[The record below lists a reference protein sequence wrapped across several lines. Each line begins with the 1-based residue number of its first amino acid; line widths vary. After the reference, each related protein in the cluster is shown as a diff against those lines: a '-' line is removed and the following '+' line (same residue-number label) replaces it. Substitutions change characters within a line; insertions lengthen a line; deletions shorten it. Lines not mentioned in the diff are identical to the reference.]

1 MSDEERINVIIKRP
15 DEKYGHRASIKNTLK
30 NFQKIVEGSIEVV
43 SYWPDTVII
52 ANEEGKLKGLRPNFY
67 LGTFPDGDLIVGTVI
82 VCGVDGEEFTD
93 CPLSKWKWEQYLE
106 RWGNY

>member
-1 MSDEERINVIIKRP
+1 MKDDEKIRVIIKRP
-15 DEKYGHRASIKNTLK
+15 DEPHGHMATIKNTLK

-67 LGTFPDGDLIVGTVI
+67 LGTDLIVGTVI